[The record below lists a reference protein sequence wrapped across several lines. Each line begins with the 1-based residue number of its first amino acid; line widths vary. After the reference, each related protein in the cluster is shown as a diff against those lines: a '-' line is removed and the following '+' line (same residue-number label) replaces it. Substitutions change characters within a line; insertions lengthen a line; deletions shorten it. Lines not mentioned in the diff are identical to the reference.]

1 MSTIDTQVES
11 GYSFSLF
18 FGETTYDCSKSLI
31 AINSELVV
39 HQRIDDSFDE
49 MLEFLESIK
58 EAATHPYGQWHWLKE
73 LVSGLVEDVSNP
85 SERNPDVQ
93 PNHLWLSN
101 KIALL
106 EATKTAPENE
116 NNRKQ
121 TQKFL
126 TAWFHLVSD
135 YHIDPRR

>member
-1 MSTIDTQVES
+1 MDIVDTHVET

-18 FGETTYDCSKSLI
+18 FGETTYHCSKSLL

-39 HQRIDDSFDE
+39 HQRINDSFDE
-49 MLEFLESIK
+49 MLEFLGSIA
-58 EAATHPYGQWHWLKE
+58 EAKTHPYGQWHWLKE
-73 LVSGLVEDVSNP
+73 LASRLDEDVSNP
-85 SERNPDVQ
+85 SERNPDIQ

-106 EATKTAPENE
+106 EETKTAPENE
-116 NNRKQ
+116 DNREQ

-135 YHIDPRR
+135 YHIYPRR

>member
-73 LVSGLVEDVSNP
+73 LASGLAEDVSNP
-85 SERNPDVQ
+85 SENKTDVQ
-93 PNHLWLSN
+93 PYHLWLSD

-106 EATKTAPENE
+106 EETKTAPENE